1 MARRRRSKKSRKLSD
16 AAVIAFAAFLFAMML
31 SNSHE
36 SNQQHKYTDTPQN
49 IETMV
54 RSLLDQDATAT
65 VQTILSYTLTAT
77 LTFTPTPTFTPTETM
92 TPTHTSIP
100 TRTPIPPD
108 SAYWLPQVMEGGS
121 SGYGSY
127 SGEGAASDGCQSPS
141 CGCLIKGNISHRTGK
156 LIYHCPNGQWYDD
169 TVIDFSK
176 GERYFCTEQEALAAG
191 FSKPENDPP
200 CGGF

>member
-1 MARRRRSKKSRKLSD
+1 MKKRTVFAILFCSALISACGSRHPDDSQM
-16 AAVIAFAAFLFAMML
+16 V
-31 SNSHE
+31 
-36 SNQQHKYTDTPQN
+36 
-49 IETMV
+49 ETMV
-54 RSLLDQDATAT
+54 RYMLNQDATGT
-65 VQTILSYTLTAT
+65 VQTILSYTPTAT
-77 LTFTPTPTFTPTETM
+77 LTFTPTPTFTPTVTI
-92 TPTHTSIP
+92 TPTRTSIP
-100 TRTPIPPD
+100 TRTPYPTITPYPTRTPVTSG

-127 SGEGAASDGCQSPS
+127 SGEAAASDGCQSPS

-200 CGGF
+200 CGGY

>member
-1 MARRRRSKKSRKLSD
+1 MKKRT
-16 AAVIAFAAFLFAMML
+16 AFAILIYCALISACG
-31 SNSHE
+31 SSHPDDA
-36 SNQQHKYTDTPQN
+36 QMV
-49 IETMV
+49 ETMV
-54 RSLLDQDATAT
+54 RYMLDQDTTAT
-65 VQTILSYTLTAT
+65 VQTILSYTPTAT
-77 LTFTPTPTFTPTETM
+77 LTFTPTPTFTPTVTM
-92 TPTHTSIP
+92 TPTRTSIP
-100 TRTPIPPD
+100 TRTPYPTITPYPTRTPVTSG

-121 SGYGSY
+121 SGYSSY
-127 SGEGAASDGCQSPS
+127 SGAAAASDGCQSPS

>member
-1 MARRRRSKKSRKLSD
+1 MKKRTVFAILFCSALISACGSSHPDD
-16 AAVIAFAAFLFAMML
+16 AQMV
-31 SNSHE
+31 
-36 SNQQHKYTDTPQN
+36 
-49 IETMV
+49 ETMV
-54 RSLLDQDATAT
+54 RYMLDQDTTAT
-65 VQTILSYTLTAT
+65 VQTILSYTPTAT
-77 LTFTPTPTFTPTETM
+77 LTYTPTPTFTPTVTM
-92 TPTHTSIP
+92 TPTCISIP
-100 TRTPIPPD
+100 TRTPIPSG
-108 SAYWLPQVMEGGS
+108 SAYWFPQVMEGGS
-121 SGYGSY
+121 SGYSSY
-127 SGEGAASDGCQSPS
+127 SGAAAASDECQSPS

>member
-1 MARRRRSKKSRKLSD
+1 MKKHIVFSILFCSALISACGSSHPDD
-16 AAVIAFAAFLFAMML
+16 AQMV
-31 SNSHE
+31 
-36 SNQQHKYTDTPQN
+36 
-49 IETMV
+49 ETMV
-54 RSLLDQDATAT
+54 RYMLDQDTTAT
-65 VQTILSYTLTAT
+65 VQTILSYTPTAT
-77 LTFTPTPTFTPTETM
+77 LTFTPTPTFTPTLTM
-92 TPTHTSIP
+92 TPTRTSIP
-100 TRTPIPPD
+100 TRTPYPTITPYPTRTPVTSG

-121 SGYGSY
+121 SGYSSY
-127 SGEGAASDGCQSPS
+127 SGAAAASDGCQSPS